1 MVSNSRANI
10 KLLQIMSSGVYY
22 SGEKKVRLT
31 QKQRVALS
39 SVLAQVA
46 ERQLNPTSKKEVQGR
61 ALQNLGKEME

>member
-1 MVSNSRANI
+1 
-10 KLLQIMSSGVYY
+10 MSSGVYY